1 MRLALV
7 SYLVLASTFVSAN
20 GAATEPADKTDFVGR
35 VLELTNAER
44 QNAGLSPLA
53 LSPALED
60 AAQSYSEVLAS
71 SGCFDHTC
79 GPVPNFADRDGQAG
93 YADWT
98 DIGEN
103 IAAGFPTPEAVVD
116 SWMAS
121 PGHRA
126 NILSSQFTEIGVG
139 MTSGGGQYSTYW
151 TQEFGARN

>member
-7 SYLVLASTFVSAN
+7 SYLVLASAFISVNSA
-20 GAATEPADKTDFVGR
+20 AAKPADNNDFVRR

-44 QNAGLSPLA
+44 QNAGLAPLE
-53 LSPALED
+53 LSPALEN
-60 AAQSYSEVLAS
+60 AAQSYSVVLAS

-79 GPVPNFADRDGQAG
+79 GPVPSFADRDGQAG
-93 YADWT
+93 YTDWT

-103 IAAGFPTPEAVVD
+103 IAAGFATPEAVVE

-139 MTSGGGQYSTYW
+139 VTSGGGMYGTYW
-151 TQEFGARN
+151 AQEFGTRN